1 MTHRGKPLGTPG
13 GPMMSFGFAA
23 LALGAVLA
31 NTTGSPTGFGL
42 IPAGIL
48 GFGMGLILY
57 VGE

>member
-23 LALGAVLA
+23 LALGTVLA
-31 NTTGSPTGFGL
+31 NTTGSPTGVGL

-48 GFGMGLILY
+48 GVVVGLILY
-57 VGE
+57 VGD